1 MRVIATPSFLT
12 VGRPDIVDYS
22 IAARLP
28 GWNLERYAQDMGE
41 FVSES
46 ITPWPGTSDAAAMG
60 RAEPGLPR
68 GFDWRDQPHEISE
81 TLERW
86 KQSGADM
93 GELYLRRHYFRLRM
107 SDGSVWTVY
116 CLRQSPRSG
125 SGKRRWFLLE
135 IG

>member
-1 MRVIATPSFLT
+1 MR
-12 VGRPDIVDYS
+12 
-22 IAARLP
+22 RLP
-28 GWNLERYAQDMGE
+28 NWNLERYAQDMGE

-68 GFDWRDQPHEISE
+68 GFDWRDQPYEIAE

-86 KQSGADM
+86 KQSGPDM

-107 SDGSVWTVY
+107 NGGSVWTVY